1 MGSGTNTTQGYQL
14 DVSTASD
21 FSGQIISSS
30 TFVASQ
36 STLTVPGLTPFTT
49 YYLRAGAI
57 NWDSEVNYVTFGS
70 TMTNAGPAP
79 SPVNISAVY
88 ITSITVNYGT
98 VSGSGG
104 YELDASSTNFVGG
117 VVLSSITTSSS
128 LGSLTVF
135 GLNPDTTYFLKVG
148 SLWSGATSYT
158 LSTPTSTSTLTSPT
172 SRT

>member
-1 MGSGTNTTQGYQL
+1 
-14 DVSTASD
+14 
-21 FSGQIISSS
+21 
-30 TFVASQ
+30 
-36 STLTVPGLTPFTT
+36 
-49 YYLRAGAI
+49 
-57 NWDSEVNYVTFGS
+57 
-70 TMTNAGPAP
+70 
-79 SPVNISAVY
+79 
-88 ITSITVNYGT
+88 VNYGA

-158 LSTPTSTSTLTSPT
+158 LSTPTSTSTLTNLISPT
-172 SRT
+172 TLNLKSVVIGVGWPAFSVGSGKNTTQGYELDASTAADF